1 MKLNLKLLLL
11 FYLFGMGFN
20 YLKAQSVTASAGD
33 QNKSTKIDL
42 NWTLGEIIV
51 ESTSKDELVL
61 TQGFQQP
68 KIEVISLQ
76 EEDVPVNACMVY
88 PNPTNDYVILEL
100 TKSIQVPVKF
110 SLFNSEGIAVIKGEL
125 TESRNFVSLRSIPT
139 GTYILKLNI
148 YDNNSIMFKIIK
160 TN

>member
-68 KIEVISLQ
+68 K
-76 EEDVPVNACMVY
+76 N
-88 PNPTNDYVILEL
+88 
-100 TKSIQVPVKF
+100 
-110 SLFNSEGIAVIKGEL
+110 
-125 TESRNFVSLRSIPT
+125 RSIFSARR
-139 GTYILKLNI
+139 GCARKRLYGLSKSN
-148 YDNNSIMFKIIK
+148 K
-160 TN
+160 

>member
-1 MKLNLKLLLL
+1 
-11 FYLFGMGFN
+11 MGFN

-88 PNPTNDYVILEL
+88 PNPTNGEFNVQVPSSFNEDLNYVVTDLSGRIILEGKADL
-100 TKSIQVPVKF
+100 K
-110 SLFNSEGIAVIKGEL
+110 
-125 TESRNFVSLRSIPT
+125 TENNTAKINLNAYAAGV
-139 GTYILKLNI
+139 YMLKLKCG
-148 YDNNSIMFKIIK
+148 DKIEYTK
-160 TN
+160 LYKN